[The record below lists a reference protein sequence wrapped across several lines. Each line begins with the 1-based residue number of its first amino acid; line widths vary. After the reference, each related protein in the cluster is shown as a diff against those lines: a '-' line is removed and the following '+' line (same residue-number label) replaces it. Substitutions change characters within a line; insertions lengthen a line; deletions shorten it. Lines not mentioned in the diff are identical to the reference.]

1 MYIFLNYRNL
11 PVFIKIFRFIFCF
24 MTFFGKK
31 ILTVPFEFR
40 FYSTEARRGKAFQPA
55 APASPQNGSL
65 KVSLTLPPP
74 PIRLRLNLKEKK
86 ERKKKT

>member
-1 MYIFLNYRNL
+1 
-11 PVFIKIFRFIFCF
+11 

-74 PIRLRLNLKEKK
+74 HPFAPPFKRK
-86 ERKKKT
+86 ERKEEKNISVGQTEHHK

>member
-1 MYIFLNYRNL
+1 
-11 PVFIKIFRFIFCF
+11 

-74 PIRLRLNLKEKK
+74 PHPFAPQFKRK
-86 ERKKKT
+86 ERKKEKKHKYVGDQLCPIVVV